1 VYPSAVRAVLVFAL
15 SVAAAAA
22 PPAPPRPTTPRFEAP
37 AQTGRATVV
46 RRPLEAMVAIRGG
59 LFTMGSSVEAQA
71 AALELCREEISARHR
86 QKCVGE
92 VVESEGP
99 QRRVFVSDFLI
110 DRVEVTV
117 ASYRACVRAG
127 ACAPTPLALADS
139 RFIAKAELPITSV
152 TFDEADAYCSWRGAR
167 LPTEAEWERTARG
180 TDGRIW
186 PWGNVLKPNA
196 FNHGRFTTPD
206 DADGDWNAFMRPDS
220 SDGAAFLA
228 AVGTHPEGASP
239 DGVLD
244 LAGNAMEWT
253 ADFYRPEPPQS
264 SATVNPRGPDAGA
277 LRVLR
282 GGSWRQPPFF
292 SRTTYR
298 EAAVPETRSPE
309 IGFRCLRGVVL

>member
-1 VYPSAVRAVLVFAL
+1 
-15 SVAAAAA
+15 
-22 PPAPPRPTTPRFEAP
+22 
-37 AQTGRATVV
+37 
-46 RRPLEAMVAIRGG
+46 MVAIRGG
-59 LFTMGSSVEAQA
+59 LFTMGASPEMQA
-71 AALELCREEISARHR
+71 AALDLCREEISARHR
-86 QKCVGE
+86 NQCVPE

-99 QRRVFVSDFLI
+99 QRRVFVSDFAI

-127 ACAPTPLALADS
+127 VCAPTPLALSDA
-139 RFIAKAELPITSV
+139 RFIAAAELPITSV
-152 TFDEADAYCSWRGAR
+152 TYAEAETYCGWRGAR
-167 LPTEAEWERTARG
+167 LPTEAEWERAARG

-186 PWGNVLKPNA
+186 PWGNVLRPNL

-206 DADGDWNAFMRPDS
+206 DVDGDYSAFMRPDPG
-220 SDGAAFLA
+220 DGAAFLSP
-228 AVGTHPEGASP
+228 VGAHPEAASA

-253 ADFYRPEPPQS
+253 ADFYKVEPPQTTS
-264 SATVNPRGPDAGA
+264 TVNPRGPDAGA
-277 LRVLR
+277 MRVLR

-292 SRTTYR
+292 ARTTYR